1 MENQKF
7 AGLFAF
13 KPEAVGFDNNERESQ
28 PGTEVTYVHIL
39 SAVGANHHLV
49 QNEGEN
55 GFRLINNGEL
65 AQHMW
70 WKDRAGAVA
79 AFDAYKASLID
90 T

>member
-1 MENQKF
+1 MEDQKF
-7 AGLFAF
+7 AGLVAF
-13 KPEAVGFDNNERESQ
+13 MPKAVGFDGNEQELQS
-28 PGTEVTYVHIL
+28 GTEVTYVHIL

-49 QNEGEN
+49 QTEGEN

-79 AFDAYKASLID
+79 AFDAYKASRID
-90 T
+90 A